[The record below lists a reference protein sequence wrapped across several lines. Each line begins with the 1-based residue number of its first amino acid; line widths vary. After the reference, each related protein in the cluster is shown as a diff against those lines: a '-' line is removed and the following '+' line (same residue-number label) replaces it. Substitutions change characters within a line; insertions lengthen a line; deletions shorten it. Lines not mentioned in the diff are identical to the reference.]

1 MSDEA
6 PKVVPLR
13 DLSLMAL
20 GRLDAFLLFVFYL
33 ASLGWAG
40 YRLIPILVNADQG
53 VLPELMI
60 IEILSFSALVG
71 SAIFYARKLYKAGI
85 NGTYDFSPDGMS
97 VNRLSTIA
105 YFIIRIPTAVVI
117 SIVLYGI
124 WRISIDLAIQ
134 NDFSAGKTSSRYL
147 FLVMGFFSGF
157 SSGRIITYFETEGL
171 RFATRPG
178 ETNGKR

>member
-1 MSDEA
+1 MSDEP
-6 PKVVPLR
+6 PKAALR

-20 GRLDAFLLFVFYL
+20 GKFDALLLFVFYL

-40 YRLIPILVNADQG
+40 YGLIPILVNADQG
-53 VLPELMI
+53 VLPELLI
-60 IEILSFSALVG
+60 IEILSFSALAG
-71 SAIFYARKLYKAGI
+71 AAIFYARKLYKAGI
-85 NGTYDFSPDGMS
+85 NGSYDFSPAGLS
-97 VNRLSTIA
+97 VSRLSTIA
-105 YFIIRIPTAVVI
+105 YFIIRIPTAIIV
-117 SIVLYGI
+117 SIVIYGI

-178 ETNGKR
+178 DINGNR